1 MARESF
7 GGEIGRIV
15 CRHAKKGDSIETNE
29 RSEWWWLS
37 LSFKTIRRVFL
48 PPPPNSRSTGRQ
60 MQLAE
65 DISISK
71 SFSLDVAFFS
81 LFWNS
86 ESRTISL
93 PLFLLLLSV
102 AVVFLVFTGN
112 RFSKNDYFENW
123 GGGKY
128 GFFFCDSFARNR
140 LENDFSEEEKGDG
153 RREMIFDGRNRIFDL
168 RWIENIHNIYF

>member
-1 MARESF
+1 
-7 GGEIGRIV
+7 
-15 CRHAKKGDSIETNE
+15 
-29 RSEWWWLS
+29 
-37 LSFKTIRRVFL
+37 
-48 PPPPNSRSTGRQ
+48 

-140 LENDFSEEEKGDG
+140 LENDFSEEEEGDG
-153 RREMIFDGRNRIFDL
+153 EIGGERWYLTDEIEFSIYGESKISTIFISNSLFKRFSILLAMNARRLFFICYRYWVGT
-168 RWIENIHNIYF
+168 

>member
-1 MARESF
+1 
-7 GGEIGRIV
+7 
-15 CRHAKKGDSIETNE
+15 
-29 RSEWWWLS
+29 
-37 LSFKTIRRVFL
+37 
-48 PPPPNSRSTGRQ
+48 

-93 PLFLLLLSV
+93 PLFLFLLSV

-128 GFFFCDSFARNR
+128 GSFFFCDSFARNR
-140 LENDFSEEEKGDG
+140 LENDFSEEEGGMGGERWYLTDEIEFSIYGESKISTIFISNSLFKRFSILLAMNA
-153 RREMIFDGRNRIFDL
+153 RRLFFICYRYWVGT
-168 RWIENIHNIYF
+168 

>member
-1 MARESF
+1 
-7 GGEIGRIV
+7 
-15 CRHAKKGDSIETNE
+15 
-29 RSEWWWLS
+29 
-37 LSFKTIRRVFL
+37 
-48 PPPPNSRSTGRQ
+48 

-128 GFFFCDSFARNR
+128 GSFFFAIR
-140 LENDFSEEEKGDG
+140 L
-153 RREMIFDGRNRIFDL
+153 REIVWKMIFRKRRGGMGGERWYLTDEIEFSIYGESKISTIFISNSLFKRFSILLAMNGAAL
-168 RWIENIHNIYF
+168 RLFFICYRYWVGT